1 MRGCVSHEPSNLARP
16 RAAYTLV
23 ELLVVLSILAVLAG
37 LILTGALAIRRRADV
52 AHCAS
57 NLTQLGVAIRL
68 YITDCGTV
76 PLVYYSC
83 DGCFPPPKRPPSPPP
98 DHDIQ
103 FVLGDYKVQSDV
115 FYCPATLRLR
125 PPENTFKYQFNFYAS
140 GLRPSQ
146 LRAGE
151 NRALL
156 MCDPWIQDLWYAHGY
171 QMNALF
177 ADGHVKTYQ
186 WVQMMS
192 PYGRNPPWPPD

>member
-68 YITDCGTV
+68 YMTDCGTV
-76 PLVYYSC
+76 PLIYYQNAGTS
-83 DGCFPPPKRPPSPPP
+83 PPPKRPPSPPP
-98 DHDIQ
+98 DHDIEM
-103 FVLGDYKVQSDV
+103 VLGDYVANGDT
-115 FYCPATLRLR
+115 FRCPIRSRLF
-125 PPENTFKYQFNFYAS
+125 PGWDLKYPFNETAS

-146 LRAGE
+146 IRAGE
-151 NRALL
+151 SRALIVY
-156 MCDPWIQDLWYAHGY
+156 DAPDVREVAPHGGKL
-171 QMNALF
+171 NACFL
-177 ADGHVKTYQ
+177 DGHVKAYPWIQVMT
-186 WVQMMS
+186 
-192 PYGRNPPWPPD
+192 PYLRDPSWPPD